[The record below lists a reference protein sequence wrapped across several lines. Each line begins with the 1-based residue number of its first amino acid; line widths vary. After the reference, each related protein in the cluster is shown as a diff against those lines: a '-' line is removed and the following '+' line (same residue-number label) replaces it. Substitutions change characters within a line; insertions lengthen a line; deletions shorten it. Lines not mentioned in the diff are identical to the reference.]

1 MKKIL
6 LKIIF
11 ALIIIGLIF
20 FGIEK
25 FFINEETGTVQEISE
40 ENIKENIETNIEVNK
55 DNTKTVE
62 IPKKK
67 KLPENTSQ
75 INCLVIGNSITLERA
90 GIGMAASDEFHD
102 YYYLI
107 KSRLDEKYDKV
118 NMNRISAID
127 WEENR
132 KISSRT
138 DWIQSN
144 LTPDLISNQNLVIFQ
159 IGDNTVPTETFEE
172 SVTELVNH
180 VKKYSPDSE
189 MVLVGM
195 WFINEERL
203 AMMPELAEKLEM
215 DFVNISD
222 LVVDENKSYIGAE
235 VIGINGQK
243 DLISTIEEAFHPNDE
258 GMRKI
263 ADRICNTLGL

>member
-1 MKKIL
+1 MIWLKIL
-6 LKIIF
+6 NGTGLTYRQEDWTHINDAGYRLMTPFILK
-11 ALIIIGLIF
+11 GL
-20 FGIEK
+20 
-25 FFINEETGTVQEISE
+25 EELFSQ
-40 ENIKENIETNIEVNK
+40 KE
-55 DNTKTVE
+55 
-62 IPKKK
+62 
-67 KLPENTSQ
+67 KLPENTDQ

-107 KSRLDEKYDKV
+107 KSRLEEKYDKV

-144 LTPDLISNQNLVIFQ
+144 LTPDLISNQDVVIFQ

-180 VKKYSPDSE
+180 VKKYSPNSK

-203 AMMPELAEKLEM
+203 AMMPELAKKLEM